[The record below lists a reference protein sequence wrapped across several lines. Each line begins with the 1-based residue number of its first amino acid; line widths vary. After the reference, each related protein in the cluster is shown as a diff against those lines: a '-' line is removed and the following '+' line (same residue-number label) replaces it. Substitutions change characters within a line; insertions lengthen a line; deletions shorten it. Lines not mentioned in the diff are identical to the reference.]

1 MLVFPNTRTAENRNI
16 LPLHAEFK
24 DLNVSNIIDLT
35 RSNTTITLP
44 DTIRQILKSTH
55 LILKQ
60 NKVNPAYTH
69 SNV

>member
-1 MLVFPNTRTAENRNI
+1 MLVSTRTAENRDI
-16 LPLHAEFK
+16 LSLHVKFK
-24 DLNVSNIIDLT
+24 DLNVSNIIDLIK
-35 RSNTTITLP
+35 SNTTITLP